1 MVNDRT
7 VGRVVR
13 ILRRR
18 KGMTQRQLGGAC
30 GLSQGAISKLE
41 AGRID
46 HTTIETVRIVLSR
59 LNAELSL
66 QIFWREGIID
76 RLLDERHAALVG
88 QTAHQL
94 RRFGWVV
101 APEVSYS
108 EYGERGSIDLLG
120 SRPAFGA
127 LVVVEVKTDLISL
140 EATLRKLDE
149 KARLAPRVARERLG
163 WQASSVGCVL
173 VLLDESTA
181 RRRVARHAVVLDQA
195 LPARGRA
202 VSRWIRQPAGSLAG
216 IWFLSDTTSGNWA
229 RVSVSQMRER
239 SCESP
244 VLTPKL
250 PPSSTRGDI

>member
-1 MVNDRT
+1 MSGTPHLLVKPPT
-7 VGRVVR
+7 SFAGSVGS
-13 ILRRR
+13 LRRR
-18 KGMTQRQLGGAC
+18 SLTRNTGN
-30 GLSQGAISKLE
+30 
-41 AGRID
+41 AGRSFREVGLDPASHDDVVWRFCQD
-46 HTTIETVRIVLSR
+46 H
-59 LNAELSL
+59 
-66 QIFWREGIID
+66 GYY
-76 RLLDERHAALVG
+76 LLTSNRNED
-88 QTAHQL
+88 
-94 RRFGWVV
+94 
-101 APEVSYS
+101 
-108 EYGERGSIDLLG
+108 
-120 SRPAFGA
+120 
-127 LVVVEVKTDLISL
+127 TDDSL